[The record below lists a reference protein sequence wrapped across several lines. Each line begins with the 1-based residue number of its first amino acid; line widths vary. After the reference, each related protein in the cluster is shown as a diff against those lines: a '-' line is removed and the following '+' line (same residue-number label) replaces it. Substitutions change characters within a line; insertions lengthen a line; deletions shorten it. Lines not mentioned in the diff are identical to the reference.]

1 MEGCCREV
9 QMLKE
14 SYMQEVKTTV
24 SIDAITEA
32 YCLLTSYLREE
43 GKVRSSYDS
52 DKLQKAVLFLAEII
66 KEGEIGPNK
75 INVDYNTP
83 EHDGTGL
90 A

>member
-1 MEGCCREV
+1 MLEV
-9 QMLKE
+9 N
-14 SYMQEVKTTV
+14 TTV
-24 SIDAITEA
+24 SIGAIKEA

-66 KEGEIGPNK
+66 KEGELGLNK
-75 INVDYNTP
+75 INIDDSVP
-83 EHDGTGL
+83 EHDGRGL

>member
-1 MEGCCREV
+1 
-9 QMLKE
+9 ML
-14 SYMQEVKTTV
+14 EVKTTV
-24 SIDAITEA
+24 SIGAITEA

-66 KEGEIGPNK
+66 KEGEFGINK
-75 INVDYNTP
+75 ISINEDIP
-83 EHDGTGL
+83 DHDGRGH

>member
-1 MEGCCREV
+1 MLEV
-9 QMLKE
+9 N
-14 SYMQEVKTTV
+14 TTV
-24 SIDAITEA
+24 SIGAITEA

-66 KEGEIGPNK
+66 KEGEIGINK
-75 INVDYNTP
+75 INIDDNIP
-83 EHDGTGL
+83 DHDGTGL

>member
-1 MEGCCREV
+1 
-9 QMLKE
+9 ML
-14 SYMQEVKTTV
+14 EVKTTV
-24 SIDAITEA
+24 SIGAITEA

-66 KEGEIGPNK
+66 KEGEFGINK
-75 INVDYNTP
+75 INIDDNIP
-83 EHDGTGL
+83 DHDGTGL

>member
-1 MEGCCREV
+1 
-9 QMLKE
+9 ML
-14 SYMQEVKTTV
+14 EVKTTV
-24 SIDAITEA
+24 SIGAITEA

-66 KEGEIGPNK
+66 KEGELGINK
-75 INVDYNTP
+75 INIEDSIP
-83 EHDGTGL
+83 DHDGTGL

>member
-1 MEGCCREV
+1 
-9 QMLKE
+9 ML
-14 SYMQEVKTTV
+14 EVKTTV
-24 SIDAITEA
+24 SIGAITEA

-66 KEGEIGPNK
+66 KEGELGLNK
-75 INVDYNTP
+75 INIDDSVP
-83 EHDGTGL
+83 EHDGRGL

>member
-1 MEGCCREV
+1 MH
-9 QMLKE
+9 
-14 SYMQEVKTTV
+14 EVKTTV
-24 SIDAITEA
+24 SIGAITEA

-66 KEGEIGPNK
+66 KEGELGINK
-75 INVDYNTP
+75 INIDDSIP
-83 EHDGTGL
+83 DHDGTGL